1 MTYAYDCFPIKDQS
15 VEAVVKDPNLPLYR
29 NVSAVTEKLFRVI
42 KVEVG
47 SRAQYLHSLRPH
59 PSGFGSGPGQDGF
72 IVISDIP
79 IQMTKAWE
87 KGRGLFA
94 VDNTHCN
101 EEGNKIVGD
110 LVARAVND
118 WFPSQSEGR

>member
-1 MTYAYDCFPIKDQS
+1 
-15 VEAVVKDPNLPLYR
+15 VKDPNLPLYR
-29 NVSAVTEKLFRVI
+29 NALVVKEELFRLI

-47 SRAQYLHSLRPH
+47 PRPIFAFVEATYGSFQADLEVVLRKT
-59 PSGFGSGPGQDGF
+59 GF

-79 IQMTKAWE
+79 IQMTKAWK

-94 VDNTHCN
+94 VDNTHWN

-110 LVARAVND
+110 LVAPAVND
-118 WFPSQSEGR
+118 GVPSQSEAGND